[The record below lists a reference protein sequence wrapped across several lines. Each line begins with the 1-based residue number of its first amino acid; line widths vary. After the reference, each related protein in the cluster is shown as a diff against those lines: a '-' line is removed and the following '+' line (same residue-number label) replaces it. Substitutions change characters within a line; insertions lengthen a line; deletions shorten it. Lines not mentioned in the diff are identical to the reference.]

1 MYCSFFLFFFLQ
13 LSPYYT
19 TTQNKSLHDLHLCC
33 SSPWQHHTCI
43 KTPCAPTTLQTEGPN
58 FVSIT
63 AITSS
68 YKLQLYRENNP
79 LVNARYI
86 AINIQSLFWQN
97 YYLLLEWG
105 FFKGLEMSKANF
117 KRWKEFLKEINLLF
131 FTSFKNGLKV
141 AYFQKDLPFWF
152 QQPILN
158 IIFLQSN
165 NIYNSRIGHRLE
177 KSRDFESAKYFVII
191 DCWKCFNQK
200 GKFLS
205 R

>member
-105 FFKGLEMSKANF
+105 FFKGHEMSKANF
-117 KRWKEFLKEINLLF
+117 KRWKKFLKEMIMLF
-131 FTSFKNGLKV
+131 LTSFKNALLS
-141 AYFQKDLPFWF
+141 ALDE
-152 QQPILN
+152 
-158 IIFLQSN
+158 IFLSPSICALFFGIFFEETGNVQISFQDF
-165 NIYNSRIGHRLE
+165 STFTLLE
-177 KSRDFESAKYFVII
+177 YFTI
-191 DCWKCFNQK
+191 CSLLFWHGPF
-200 GKFLS
+200 
-205 R
+205 